1 MHTGTAEK
9 IHQQQQSNQR
19 EKKIKHNSNGGELEE
34 RNEKKNSVKNQEKN
48 RICMKSNRHLYQ
60 I

>member
-1 MHTGTAEK
+1 MHSILKDEQK
-9 IHQQQQSNQR
+9 KHNQR
-19 EKKIKHNSNGGELEE
+19 EKKAANTMEE
-34 RNEKKNSVKNQEKN
+34 KTKWNEEKNYTETRKKN